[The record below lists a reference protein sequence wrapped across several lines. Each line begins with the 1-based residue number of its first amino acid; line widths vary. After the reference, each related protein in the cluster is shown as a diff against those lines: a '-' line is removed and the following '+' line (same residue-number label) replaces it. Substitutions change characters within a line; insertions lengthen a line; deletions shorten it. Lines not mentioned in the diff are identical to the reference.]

1 MADNILNNVRIA
13 HKNDTKSNWATK
25 NPVLLKG
32 EIGIEFDPSVT
43 DNSYVV
49 KFKIGDGTSN
59 WADLDYFGGEVTL
72 PAPDGTSIVADG
84 NTWSIAG
91 FGAATANKFP
101 VKRITG
107 STASIEWVALP
118 SHIANLDT
126 MYSKLS
132 GIEAGAQVNTVDSV
146 NGKTGEVT
154 LSASDV
160 GAEPAFTKNTAFNKN
175 FETNAANI
183 KVNGTAAVGTSSNVA
198 RADHVH
204 PTDTTR
210 AAAADL
216 TAHTGNTSNPH
227 NVTAE
232 QIEAVSYGDAQT
244 LTTDQKT
251 QALTNIGA
259 EPAFTKNTAFNKN
272 FETTAANIKANGTAS
287 AGSSSK
293 VAKADHVHPTD
304 TTRAAAADLTAHTGN
319 TSNPHN
325 VTKAQVGLSNVGNF
339 KAVSTVAN
347 QGLTDT
353 EKSAARANIGAGTS
367 SFSGSYNDLTDK
379 PTLRTAA
386 AKDVA
391 ASGNAAATE
400 VVMGNDTRLTDAR
413 KASDVSAWAKAST
426 KPTYTASEV
435 GAIPTTQK
443 GAASGVATLD
453 ANGHVPTSQLPSFV
467 DDVLEGSAQ
476 SVTQSAAGTYTAT
489 GFILKGETKACTPE
503 DGKIYIDS
511 VGDSATNIE
520 FRWTGTQFASIGTNL
535 VLGETSNTAYRGDRG
550 KTAYDHS
557 QSAHAP
563 ANAEAN
569 VINAITVGGTAATIT
584 NKSAAIPIAT
594 SSKAG
599 VVKSS
604 SSNNT
609 VAVNSSSGVMTVN
622 KITTDK
628 LAAGTN
634 TLILDCGNATI

>member
-32 EIGIEFDPSVT
+32 EIGIEFDPSVA

-59 WADLDYFGGEVTL
+59 WADLGYFGGETVL
-72 PAPDGTSIVADG
+72 PAPDGTSIIADG

-91 FGAATANKFP
+91 FGTATANKFP
-101 VKRITG
+101 VKRITSG
-107 STASIEWVALP
+107 TASIEWVALP
-118 SHIANLDT
+118 SHIADLDT
-126 MYSKLS
+126 MYTKLS
-132 GIEAGAQVNTVDSV
+132 GIEEGAQVNTVDSV

-183 KVNGTAAVGTSSNVA
+183 KINGTAAVGTSSNVA

-210 AAAADL
+210 AAASDL
-216 TAHTGNTSNPH
+216 TAHTG
-227 NVTAE
+227 
-232 QIEAVSYGDAQT
+232 D
-244 LTTDQKT
+244 
-251 QALTNIGA
+251 TN
-259 EPAFTKNTAFNKN
+259 
-272 FETTAANIKANGTAS
+272 
-287 AGSSSK
+287 
-293 VAKADHVHPTD
+293 
-304 TTRAAAADLTAHTGN
+304 
-319 TSNPHN
+319 NPHN
-325 VTKAQVGLSNVGNF
+325 VTKAQVGLGNVGNF

-367 SFSGSYNDLTDK
+367 SFSGSYNDLTNK
-379 PTLRTAA
+379 PTLGTAA
-386 AKDVA
+386 EKNVA
-391 ASGNAAATE
+391 ASGNAATTE

-413 KASDVSAWAKAST
+413 KASDVYDWAKAET
-426 KPTYTASEV
+426 KPTYTATEV

-443 GAASGVATLD
+443 GAANGVASLD
-453 ANGHVPTSQLPSFV
+453 ANGQVPTSQLPSFV

-476 SVTQSAAGTYTAT
+476 GVTQSAAGTYTAT
-489 GFILKGETKACTPE
+489 GFILKGESEACTPE

-520 FRWTGTQFASIGTNL
+520 FRWAGTQYASIGTNL
-535 VLGETSNTAYRGDRG
+535 VLGETANTAYRGDRG

-557 QSAHAP
+557 QTAHAP

-569 VINAITVGGTAATIT
+569 VINAITVGGTAATVT

-594 SSKAG
+594 SSNAG

-604 SSNNT
+604 TADNQ
-609 VAVNSSSGVMTVN
+609 VAVNSSTGVMTVN
-622 KITTDK
+622 NLSTDK
-628 LAAGTN
+628 LFAGAN

>member
-59 WADLDYFGGEVTL
+59 WADLGYFGGEVTL

-118 SHIANLDT
+118 SHIADLDT

-227 NVTAE
+227 NVT
-232 QIEAVSYGDAQT
+232 
-244 LTTDQKT
+244 
-251 QALTNIGA
+251 
-259 EPAFTKNTAFNKN
+259 
-272 FETTAANIKANGTAS
+272 
-287 AGSSSK
+287 
-293 VAKADHVHPTD
+293 
-304 TTRAAAADLTAHTGN
+304 HTGN

-325 VTKAQVGLSNVGNF
+325 VTKAQVGLGNVGNF

-347 QGLTDT
+347 QGLSDT
-353 EKSAARANIGAGTS
+353 EKSAARDNIGAGTS
-367 SFSGSYNDLTDK
+367 SFSGSYNDLTNK
-379 PTLRTAA
+379 PTLGTAA
-386 AKDVA
+386 AKNVA

-453 ANGHVPTSQLPSFV
+453 ANGQVPTSQLPSFV

-634 TLILDCGNATI
+634 TLILDCGNATV

>member
-32 EIGIEFDPSVT
+32 EIGIEFDPSVA
-43 DNSYVV
+43 DNSYIV

-118 SHIANLDT
+118 SHIADLDT

-160 GAEPAFTKNTAFNKN
+160 GL
-175 FETNAANI
+175 
-183 KVNGTAAVGTSSNVA
+183 G
-198 RADHVH
+198 
-204 PTDTTR
+204 
-210 AAAADL
+210 
-216 TAHTGNTSNPH
+216 
-227 NVTAE
+227 
-232 QIEAVSYGDAQT
+232 
-244 LTTDQKT
+244 
-251 QALTNIGA
+251 
-259 EPAFTKNTAFNKN
+259 
-272 FETTAANIKANGTAS
+272 
-287 AGSSSK
+287 
-293 VAKADHVHPTD
+293 
-304 TTRAAAADLTAHTGN
+304 
-319 TSNPHN
+319 
-325 VTKAQVGLSNVGNF
+325 NVGNF

-353 EKSAARANIGAGTS
+353 EKSAARDNIGAGTS
-367 SFSGSYNDLTDK
+367 SFSGSYNDLTNK
-379 PTLRTAA
+379 PTLGTAA
-386 AKDVA
+386 AKNVA

-453 ANGHVPTSQLPSFV
+453 ANGQVPTSQLPSFV

-511 VGDSATNIE
+511 VGDNATNIE

-628 LAAGTN
+628 LVAGTN